1 MGLAIR
7 VWSVLLNINEN
18 LSIGTVSL
26 QKNLRIKEVVQQEE
40 ERNNLEVLFALL
52 CWSPRGQCLEN
63 LDI

>member
-40 ERNNLEVLFALL
+40 ERNNLKVLFALL
-52 CWSPRGQCLEN
+52 C
-63 LDI
+63 